1 MKTKQL
7 FIGLLTVTTVFSA
20 CKKDNEEID
29 TEYPTID
36 LTGTAFPQQCSILK
50 RGEKFI
56 FKAKLNDNVELGSV
70 SIDIHHNFDH
80 HSHST
85 EVNDCDL
92 GAIKQPVKP
101 FLLIKDFPVPVAQK
115 TYDIA
120 QEITVPAD
128 VDAGD
133 YHFLIRLTDKTGWQT
148 LKGISIKIN

>member
-29 TEYPTID
+29 TEYPIID
-36 LTGTAFPQQCSILK
+36 LTGTAFPQQCSMIK
-50 RGEKFI
+50 KGEKFI
-56 FKAKLNDNVELGSV
+56 FKAKLSDNVELGSV
-70 SIDIHHNFDH
+70 SVDVHHNFDH

-92 GAIKQPVKP
+92 GAIKQPIKP
-101 FLLIKDFPVPVAQK
+101 FLLIKDFPVPVGQK

-120 QEITVPAD
+120 QEIAVPAD

-148 LKGISIKIN
+148 LKGISIKIK